1 MKGLIA
7 FMGIIWALLPV
18 IFWGVMP
25 LIVKKI
31 GGRPTNGIL
40 GTATGA
46 LIVGIV
52 IQLIAHPQAISLE
65 MFLISMFTGACWV
78 IGQVGQFASY
88 NLISVTTTM
97 PISTALQLIGT
108 SLIGVFVFGEW
119 QSTLSK
125 VIGFGDIILLIVGVA
140 LTTVGDKKEKNQHIK
155 QGLIVLILTSIGYWI
170 YSAVPKA
177 LNIDGTAMFLPQML
191 GAFLAA
197 VIYVLFVDRHTFVES
212 KTWKN
217 ISAGILWGIAAFSY
231 IIAAKILGIA
241 TAFTITQLC
250 VVISTLGGIIFL
262 HEHKTHRELGFTLF
276 GLALVVIGGIVT
288 AFL

>member
-1 MKGLIA
+1 
-7 FMGIIWALLPV
+7 MGIIWALLPV

-25 LIVKKI
+25 LVVKKI

-46 LIVGIV
+46 LIVGII
-52 IQLIAHPQAISLE
+52 IQLTAHPHALSMG
-65 MFLISMFTGACWV
+65 MFLASIFTGACWV
-78 IGQVGQFASY
+78 IGQIGQFASY

-119 QSTLSK
+119 HSMLSK
-125 VIGFGDIILLIVGVA
+125 IIGFGDIILLIVGVA
-140 LTTVGDKKEKNQHIK
+140 LTTVGDKKEKNEHLK
-155 QGLIVLILTSIGYWI
+155 QGLVVLILTSIGYWI

-177 LNIDGTAMFLPQML
+177 IHASGTAMFFPQML
-191 GAFLAA
+191 GAFIAA
-197 VIYVLFVDRHTFVES
+197 IIYVLITDRHTLVES
-212 KTWKN
+212 DTWKN

-231 IIAAKILGIA
+231 IIAAKLLGIA

-262 HEHKTHRELGFTLF
+262 HEHKTPRELRFTLF
-276 GLALVVIGGIVT
+276 GLLLVVIGGIVT